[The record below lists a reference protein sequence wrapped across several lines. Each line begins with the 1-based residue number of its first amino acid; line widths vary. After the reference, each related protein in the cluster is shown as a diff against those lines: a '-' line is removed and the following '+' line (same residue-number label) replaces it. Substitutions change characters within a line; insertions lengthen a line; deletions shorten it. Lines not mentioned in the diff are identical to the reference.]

1 MKKLSCLVL
10 VFCLVMPCISAQA
23 ATASDFQ
30 AYIETL
36 PSEFLEAMIAMFN
49 AELARR
55 GEATASAADASLD
68 KEVTVPIGVYV
79 VGEDIPAGTYTIKST
94 GRYFYYSVYTDT
106 GSPLAYGSILA
117 EECVGKITL
126 ENGYTV
132 EIEYSPV
139 IFAPYKGL
147 GF

>member
-10 VFCLVMPCISAQA
+10 VFCLVMSCISAQA

-55 GEATASAADASLD
+55 GEATASAANVILKS
-68 KEVTVPIGVYV
+68 KVYKKKSPFIGAFFNCPMW
-79 VGEDIPAGTYTIKST
+79 DRCK
-94 GRYFYYSVYTDT
+94 
-106 GSPLAYGSILA
+106 
-117 EECVGKITL
+117 
-126 ENGYTV
+126 
-132 EIEYSPV
+132 
-139 IFAPYKGL
+139 
-147 GF
+147 